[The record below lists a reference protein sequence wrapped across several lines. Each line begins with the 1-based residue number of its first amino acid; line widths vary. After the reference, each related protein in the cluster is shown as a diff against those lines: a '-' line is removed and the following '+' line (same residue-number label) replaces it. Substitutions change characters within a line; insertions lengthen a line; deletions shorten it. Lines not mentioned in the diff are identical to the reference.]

1 MNLYRW
7 VLSIGTNYKTIE
19 EVSDIKLINQVSF
32 FGILICV
39 FMSFVYYF
47 LGLKDIVYLNILT
60 VIFLVIILFIN
71 YYGKYLYGLVAFNL
85 IMPVILLFYVYFFGK
100 IGAENF
106 LFVFAL
112 TSVYFLK
119 KHKWLGKLLFLYC
132 LVVIIISKLILW
144 LYLKELTLN
153 NEQIIPYFANIIFVF
168 MVLYFITSLFKENN
182 ESEKEKAFDLSET
195 RGKLISMLSHDLRNP
210 IKNLEMLASSSIQD
224 NFTQQD
230 YKKFMSTVSNQLNL
244 AGFSL
249 ENTLMWVKRQMN
261 GLQMEFSSFSLNEVL
276 DENLE
281 IMKDF
286 IVRKGLQ
293 VEVEIIKNIEI
304 YSDRE
309 IINIILR
316 NLLSNAVKHSI
327 PNNGVITISV
337 KDTLEKY
344 WIEVKDT
351 GQGIKKEKLSNIFS
365 DNLSM
370 PGTQN
375 ERGYGVG
382 LKLVKSFLED
392 LGEDIK
398 VESIYEKGSSFSFSI
413 SK

>member
-1 MNLYRW
+1 M
-7 VLSIGTNYKTIE
+7 
-19 EVSDIKLINQVSF
+19 
-32 FGILICV
+32 
-39 FMSFVYYF
+39 
-47 LGLKDIVYLNILT
+47 
-60 VIFLVIILFIN
+60 VIILFIN